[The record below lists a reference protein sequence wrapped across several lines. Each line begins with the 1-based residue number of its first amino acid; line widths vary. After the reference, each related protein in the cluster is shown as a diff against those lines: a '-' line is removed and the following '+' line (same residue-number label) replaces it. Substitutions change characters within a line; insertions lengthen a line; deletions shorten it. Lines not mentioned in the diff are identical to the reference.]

1 MNNDATN
8 SKKLHSQSDEF
19 PPEAIL
25 APDLENMSPISRR
38 RFLALAGASAAVVAT
53 SCSDYRDKGEIIS
66 YNKKPNEI
74 TYGKAN
80 YYASTYRDGTPILIK
95 TREGRPI
102 AALGNPEHP
111 ITNGKITPFALTSI
125 LDLYDPERL
134 KSPTKNGAEA
144 NWQGINE
151 DVVKALGNAH
161 SNNKKIAVICDNID
175 SPTAAYL
182 MKEFAEKHSNAKVYS
197 IKQFNDAERRNA
209 WKECY
214 GDAGFYPSIH
224 WEKAKI
230 IVALEADILGKDGK
244 VIEQVMGFAANR
256 DIDNPKEFN
265 RLYAIESNMSLTGMH
280 ADYRVRLNPLL
291 LQDLLIAIYNELIEK
306 ISPIGFNPISGATLD
321 KVLTDAGLSRK
332 VINTL
337 INDLMNNQ
345 GKALL
350 YAGDTMPKSVHIL
363 VNHINEVIGASSLY
377 NFTRQNL
384 QFFDY
389 SSNKDI
395 ENLLAEMNNGQ
406 VEVAI
411 VWDCNPAYTFAQ
423 DLKFSEAFAKVPNR
437 IALSEMQN
445 ETTALCNYV
454 LAINHCFESWGD
466 SQIHSG
472 IVNLRQP
479 VIEPL
484 YNTQQAEALLLYWAK
499 PDNIFTFDIYH
510 KYLKNY
516 WTNEILIWLGSS
528 SDMDTLWF
536 SALHNG
542 FVEIRGNQFA
552 VGSINSSSLNKIT
565 PLAKPAGFTILLE
578 SSYAT
583 NDGRYAGNGWLQ
595 EIPHPVTKAVW
606 DNYAAISPAT
616 AEKNGLDYKDY
627 RADLIEVTI
636 GTRKLELPVLL
647 QPGLPD
653 DFIAIQLGYGREN
666 AGTIGSN
673 IGFNGNLL
681 LSKENNNNPF
691 ILTGASIA
699 KSNKK
704 YNLFSSQEHHK
715 LENEFVKDFHRIRLI
730 IQDGTVAEYLNNP
743 NFIKEK
749 KLLPDEK
756 IEKYSVNP
764 PHDYSDVKWA
774 MAIDL
779 NKCVSCSN
787 CVAACNVENNVPIV
801 GKEESGKGR
810 EMQWMRIDRYYSG
823 TSEEPIVST
832 MPMLCQHCDMAPCEN
847 VCPVVATTHS
857 PDGLNQMT
865 YNRCVGTR
873 YCANNCPYKVRRFN
887 FFDFR
892 TWYADGYYE
901 RDSLELLHNPE
912 VTVRSRGVME
922 KCTFCIQR
930 IMEDRQDATKNGEKF
945 DGSKTK
951 TACQEACP
959 ANAIVFG
966 NINDPNSEIAK
977 LAAHNLG
984 YKVLE
989 VMGIKPNV
997 TYIAKLRNINEED
1010 AV

>member
-1 MNNDATN
+1 MSNNDTN
-8 SKKLHSQSDEF
+8 SINKHLLSDEF
-19 PPEAIL
+19 PPDAMQF
-25 APDLENMSPISRR
+25 PDLESMSPISRR

-102 AALGNPEHP
+102 AAVGNPEHP
-111 ITNGKITPFALTSI
+111 VTKGKTSPYALTSV

-134 KSPTKNGAEA
+134 KAPSKNGTDS
-144 NWQGINE
+144 NWQPINE
-151 DVVKALGNAH
+151 EVIRAINNAQV
-161 SNNKKIAVICDNID
+161 NNKKIALICENID
-175 SPTAAYL
+175 SPTAANL
-182 MKEFAEKHSNAKVYS
+182 IKEFSDRYSNTQIYP
-197 IKQFNDAERRNA
+197 IKQFNDAHRRNA

-214 GDAGFYPSIH
+214 GNNGDYPAIK
-224 WEKAKI
+224 WENAKI
-230 IVALEADILGKDGK
+230 IVAIESDILGKDGN
-244 VIEQVMGFAANR
+244 VIEQVMGFSANR
-256 DIDNPKEFN
+256 DIDNPQSFS
-265 RLYAIESNMSLTGMH
+265 RLYSIEGNMSLTGMH
-280 ADYRVRLNPLL
+280 ADYRVRMNPLFA
-291 LQDLLIAIYNELIEK
+291 QDLLVAIYHELIEK
-306 ISPIGFNPISGATLD
+306 LSPIGFNQISGTSLD
-321 KVLTDAGLSRK
+321 NVLTESGLSRK

-350 YAGDTMPKSVHIL
+350 YAGDAMPLPVHVL
-363 VNHINEVIGASSLY
+363 VNLINEVIGAYDLY
-377 NFTRQNL
+377 NFTRQSINY
-384 QFFDY
+384 FGYAD
-389 SSNKDI
+389 SKSI
-395 ENLLAEMNNGQ
+395 EKLIEEMNSGQ

-411 VWDCNPAYTFAQ
+411 IWDCNPAYIFAT
-423 DLKFSEAFAKVPNR
+423 DLKFNDAFAKVLNR
-437 IALSEMQN
+437 VALSERED

-454 LAINHCFESWGD
+454 LAINHCFENWGD
-466 SQIHSG
+466 SQTYSG

-479 VIEPL
+479 VIEPI
-484 YNTQQAEALLLYWAK
+484 YNTQQAEALLLYWAN
-499 PDNIFTFDIYH
+499 PANIFDYGIYH

-516 WTNEILIWLGSS
+516 WTNEILIWLDPG
-528 SDMDTLWF
+528 SDMETLWF
-536 SALHNG
+536 SSLHDG
-542 FVEIRGNQFA
+542 FAELPRKSQARNSFNNA
-552 VGSINSSSLNKIT
+552 SINRIS
-565 PLAKPAGFTILLE
+565 PMAKPTGITILLE

-583 NDGRYAGNGWLQ
+583 CDGRYSSNGWLQ
-595 EIPHPVTKAVW
+595 ELPHPVTKAVW

-616 AEKNGLDYKDY
+616 AAKNGLDYKDFHS
-627 RADLIEVTI
+627 DMIEITI

-653 DFIAIQLGYGREN
+653 DFIAIQLGYGRDT
-666 AGTIGSN
+666 AGKIGTN
-673 IGFNGNLL
+673 VGFNGNLL
-681 LSKENNNNPF
+681 LSKDNKETPF

-704 YNLFSSQEHHK
+704 YSLFSSQEHHK
-715 LENEFVKDFHRIRLI
+715 LENEFIKDFHRIRLI
-730 IQDGTVAEYLNNP
+730 IQDGTVSEYLNNP

-756 IEKYSVNP
+756 IEKYNVNP
-764 PHDYSDVKWA
+764 PHDYSEMKWA

-810 EMQWMRIDRYYSG
+810 EMHWLRIDRYYSG
-823 TSEEPIVST
+823 TSEEPLVST

-930 IMEDRQDATKNGEKF
+930 IMEDRQTAAEKGEKF
-945 DGSKTK
+945 DGSATK

-966 NINDPNSEIAK
+966 NINDPDSDIAK

-984 YKVLE
+984 YKVLG

-997 TYIAKLRNINEED
+997 TYIAKLRNINVEG